1 MPDVEELLETY
12 RVDVAHARQVA
23 DLALALFDAVA
34 ERYELLPA
42 QRRLLEIGALLHN
55 VGMTTDPPEHHLV
68 GRDIVLNQGI
78 DDLSPRERAIVAC
91 MVAFHRKKVRPELE
105 PAYLALGR
113 RGQRDALRLS
123 AILRVADGLDYSQ
136 SQTTRL
142 LAVTPAGDGLTLI
155 LSGPYAAEDG
165 ARAIAKADL
174 WRKVFGESLQAQ
186 VEGAEATASPAPGSP
201 DGPAAGDVEEAEAT
215 IAPESETPDG
225 SPVGEAEEEAGVL
238 DPWYADP
245 EAPLAELGRVLLRR
259 HLRRLRLAERQ
270 VRADAPIESVHDL
283 RVATRRLRATLRLLT
298 PIFAPGGLRAYGKG
312 LRRLAGVAGPVR
324 DRDVLL
330 ADLAERAPALP
341 EEAQPAVAALNERLH
356 EDRDK
361 AFTALIAFLE
371 SDAYAEFLREFATLM
386 NEPDGW
392 DDRPRVCDLAG
403 STIWRHYEILRAH
416 DHGGLPEDTAELHAM
431 RIDGKRLRYVLE
443 FFAETLGPRADE
455 VIKPLMAFQDHLGVL
470 NDISVARHLLAPH
483 ADDPR
488 AGPAVAAYL
497 ALREQQAAQLGAD
510 LPARWEKLTGLDYR
524 RDLAACLVGLW

>member
-1 MPDVEELLETY
+1 MPDVKEILDTY
-12 RVDVAHARQVA
+12 RVEMAHARQVA

-42 QRRLLEIGALLHN
+42 RRRVLEIGALLHN

-68 GRDIVLNQGI
+68 GRDIVLNQEI
-78 DDLSPRERAIVAC
+78 NDLSPRERAIVAC

-142 LAVTPAGDGLTLI
+142 LAVTPASDGLMLT

-165 ARAIAKADL
+165 ARAVAKADL
-174 WRKVFGESLQAQ
+174 WRKVFGEPLQAQ
-186 VEGAEATASPAPGSP
+186 VEGTGAAVPLAPGSP
-201 DGPAAGDVEEAEAT
+201 DGPAVGEGEQTAAT
-215 IAPESETPDG
+215 VAPSPDG
-225 SPVGEAEEEAGVL
+225 PAVGETEEEVAVPGR
-238 DPWYADP
+238 WYADP
-245 EAPLAELGRVLLRR
+245 EALLAELGRVLLRR
-259 HLRRLRLAERQ
+259 HLRRLRQAERE
-270 VRADAPIESVHDL
+270 VRADTHIEAVHDL

-298 PIFAPGGLRAYGKG
+298 PVFTPGGLRFYSKG
-312 LRRLAGVAGPVR
+312 LGRLAGVAGPVR

-330 ADLAERAPALP
+330 ADLAEQTPALP
-341 EEAQPAVAALNERLH
+341 EEVQPAVAALSERLR
-356 EDRDK
+356 EERDE
-361 AFTALIAFLE
+361 AFRVLIAFLE
-371 SDAYAEFLREFATLM
+371 SDAYAGFLREFATLM

-403 STIWRHYEILRAH
+403 STIWRHYEALRAH
-416 DHGGLPEDTAELHAM
+416 DRGGLPVDPEELHAM

-497 ALREQQAAQLGAD
+497 ALREQQAAHLGAE
-510 LPARWEKLTGLDYR
+510 LPARWERLNSLAYR
-524 RDLAACLVGLW
+524 RELAACLVGLA

>member
-1 MPDVEELLETY
+1 MPDVNELLDTY

-23 DLALALFDAVA
+23 DLALELFDAVV

-68 GRDIVLNQGI
+68 GRDIVLNEGI
-78 DDLSPRERAIVAC
+78 EQLSPRERAIVAC
-91 MVAFHRKKVRPELE
+91 MVAFHRKKVRPQLE

-142 LAVTPAGDGLTLI
+142 LAVTPADDGLMLA

-174 WRKVFGESLQAQ
+174 WRRVFGESLQAR
-186 VEGAEATASPAPGSP
+186 VETPEAAGAPAPDAPIADQESAADMP
-201 DGPAAGDVEEAEAT
+201 DRAA
-215 IAPESETPDG
+215 PD
-225 SPVGEAEEEAGVL
+225 EAEEATVL
-238 DPWYADP
+238 KPWYATP

-259 HLRRLRLAERQ
+259 HLRRLRLAERE

-298 PIFAPGGLRAYGKG
+298 PVFTPGGLRAFSKG
-312 LRRLAGVAGPVR
+312 LGRLAGVAGPVR

-330 ADLAERAPALP
+330 ADLEERASALTD
-341 EEAQPAVAALNERLH
+341 EAQSAVAVLIERLRV
-356 EDRDK
+356 ERST

-371 SDAYAEFLREFATLM
+371 SDAYAAFLRDFATLM
-386 NEPDGW
+386 NERDGW
-392 DDRPRVCDLAG
+392 DNHPRVRDLAG

-416 DHGGLPEDTAELHAM
+416 DRSGLPADAEELHAM

-443 FFAETLGPRADE
+443 FFAETLGSHADE

-470 NDISVARHLLAPH
+470 NDISVARHILAPH
-483 ADDPR
+483 ADDPQT
-488 AGPAVAAYL
+488 GPAVAAYL
-497 ALREQQAAQLGAD
+497 AQREQQAAHLGAD
-510 LPARWEKLTGLDYR
+510 LPARWEKLSGAAYR
-524 RDLAACLVGLW
+524 RKLATCLVSLG

>member
-1 MPDVEELLETY
+1 MPDVEELLDTY

-68 GRDIVLNQGI
+68 GRDIVFYQEI
-78 DDLSPRERAIVAC
+78 DDLSPRERAVVAC

-142 LAVTPAGDGLTLI
+142 LAVTPADDGLTLT

-174 WRKVFGESLQAQ
+174 WRKVFGEPLQAQ
-186 VEGAEATASPAPGSP
+186 VEGAEAAASLAPASP
-201 DGPAAGDVEEAEAT
+201 DGPAAGEMEEAET
-215 IAPESETPDG
+215 TVTPAPGTPDG
-225 SPVGEAEEEAGVL
+225 PAVDEAEEVAVPGR
-238 DPWYADP
+238 WYADP

-259 HLRRLRLAERQ
+259 HLRRLRLAERE

-298 PIFAPGGLRAYGKG
+298 PVFAPGGLRAYGKG
-312 LRRLAGVAGPVR
+312 LGRLAGVAGPVR

-330 ADLAERAPALP
+330 ADLAGRAPALP
-341 EEAQPAVAALNERLH
+341 EETQPAVAALSERLR
-356 EDRDK
+356 EERDK

-371 SDAYAEFLREFATLM
+371 SNAYAEFLREFATLM
-386 NEPDGW
+386 NESDGW

-416 DHGGLPEDTAELHAM
+416 DRGGLPEDAEELHAM

-443 FFAETLGPRADE
+443 FFAETLGSRADE
-455 VIKPLMAFQDHLGVL
+455 VIKPLTAFQDHLGVL
-470 NDISVARHLLAPH
+470 NDISVARHILAPH

-497 ALREQQAAQLGAD
+497 ALCEQQVAQLDAD

>member
-1 MPDVEELLETY
+1 MPDVKELLDTY

-68 GRDIVLNQGI
+68 GRDIVFYQEIG
-78 DDLSPRERAIVAC
+78 DLSPRERAVVAC

-142 LAVTPAGDGLTLI
+142 LAVAPASDGLTLI

-174 WRKVFGESLQAQ
+174 WRKVFGEPLQVQ
-186 VEGAEATASPAPGSP
+186 VEGAEAAASPALASP
-201 DGPAAGDVEEAEAT
+201 DGPAAGEVEEAET
-215 IAPESETPDG
+215 TVTPAPGTPDG
-225 SPVGEAEEEAGVL
+225 PVVDEAEEVAVPGR
-238 DPWYADP
+238 WYADP

-259 HLRRLRLAERQ
+259 HLRRLRLAERE

-298 PIFAPGGLRAYGKG
+298 PVFAPGGLRAYTRG
-312 LRRLAGVAGPVR
+312 LGRLAGVAGPVR

-341 EEAQPAVAALNERLH
+341 EEVQPAVAALSERLR
-356 EDRDK
+356 EERDK

-371 SDAYAEFLREFATLM
+371 SDVCAEFLREFATLM
-386 NEPDGW
+386 NESEGW

-416 DHGGLPEDTAELHAM
+416 DRGGLPEDAEELHAM

-443 FFAETLGPRADE
+443 FFAETLGQQADE

-483 ADDPR
+483 ADDPQ
-488 AGPAVAAYL
+488 AGAAVAAYL

>member
-1 MPDVEELLETY
+1 MPDVKELLDTY
-12 RVDVAHARQVA
+12 HVDMAHARQVA

-68 GRDIVLNQGI
+68 GRDIVLNREI
-78 DDLSPRERAIVAC
+78 EDLSLRERAIVAC
-91 MVAFHRKKVRPELE
+91 MVAFHRKKVRPDLE

-142 LAVTPAGDGLTLI
+142 LAVTPAGDGLTLT

-174 WRKVFGESLQAQ
+174 WRKVFGEPLQAQ
-186 VEGAEATASPAPGSP
+186 VEGAEAAAEPAPDSP
-201 DGPAAGDVEEAEAT
+201 DGSAAGEAEETGASV
-215 IAPESETPDG
+215 APVSETPDG
-225 SPVGEAEEEAGVL
+225 PATDEAEEVAVL
-238 DPWYADP
+238 GPWYADP

-259 HLRRLRLAERQ
+259 HLRHLRLAERAT
-270 VRADAPIESVHDL
+270 RGDAPIEAVHDL

-298 PIFAPGGLRAYGKG
+298 PVFAPGGLRVYSKG
-312 LRRLAGVAGPVR
+312 LGRLAGVAGPVR

-341 EEAQPAVAALNERLH
+341 EDVQPAFAALSERLR
-356 EDRDK
+356 EERDK

-371 SDAYAEFLREFATLM
+371 SDAYAEFLREFAALM
-386 NEPDGW
+386 NEPEGW

-403 STIWRHYEILRAH
+403 STIWHHYELLRAH
-416 DHGGLPEDTAELHAM
+416 DRGGLPVDPEELHAM

-443 FFAETLGPRADE
+443 FFAETLGSQADE

-470 NDISVARHLLAPH
+470 NDISVARRLLAPH

-488 AGPAVAAYL
+488 TGPAVAAYL
-497 ALREQQAAQLGAD
+497 ALREQQAAQLSAD
-510 LPARWEKLTGLDYR
+510 LPARWEKLNSLAYR
-524 RDLAACLVGLW
+524 RKLAACLVSLK